1 MKKKIFK
8 YFACMITVAILATT
22 LLLSW
27 MNYEMFKGR
36 VMDDLEAYG
45 RMFAVEMNG
54 EAETQSALHSLEEDI
69 RVTLVHADGTV
80 YYDNFADPNA
90 MDNHADRPEIRQ
102 ALENG
107 SGSDIRNSST
117 VDQSAF
123 YYAVRLKNGDVMRLA
138 QEASNIWSVYFR
150 SMPLIMLLAAGMAC
164 VSLYLAHLLTAR
176 LVQPIERMTAH
187 LNNVSGVARYPEL
200 EPFMDMIEQ
209 QHEEILRSA
218 NMRVEFTANV
228 SHELKTP
235 LTSISGYAELIES
248 GMAQGEQAKTFAAE
262 IHKSANRLLTLINDI
277 IRLSQMDAPM
287 PDLKFEPVDLAQIA
301 ANTFEQL
308 EMSARKADVTLQLDA
323 KPAMVEADRQMM
335 DELLYN
341 LCDNAIRY
349 NVHGGSVKLEVRPV
363 RDKVIVCVQDTG
375 IGISPENQE
384 HVFERF
390 YRVDKSRS
398 KATGGTGLGLA
409 IVKHIAVKHNAQIEL
424 ESELGRGTKI
434 SVIFERCFKG

>member
-1 MKKKIFK
+1 
-8 YFACMITVAILATT
+8 MITVAILATT

-27 MNYEMFKGR
+27 VNYEMFKGR

-150 SMPLIMLLAAGMAC
+150 SMPLIVLLAAGMAC

-176 LVQPIERMTAH
+176 LVQPIERMTDH

-349 NVHGGSVKLEVRPV
+349 NVHGGSVKLEVRPI